1 MNRFSLE
8 NHPKI
13 KSGFEAPANY
23 FDNLSNEVMSKI
35 DSQEPKKGRVFS
47 LKRIGLAVAA
57 ILILALGIPFFMNNS
72 TFTNESLD
80 TIALENYLA
89 YQSGVSS
96 YDLINLMDVSE
107 LDAIQVNLAL
117 EDESVEDIL
126 TSNPNFEN
134 YLID

>member
-1 MNRFSLE
+1 MNKFSLE

-13 KSGFEAPANY
+13 KSGFETPADY
-23 FDNLSNEVMSKI
+23 FDNLPKEVMSKI
-35 DSQEPKKGRVFS
+35 NSQKPKKVPVFT

-57 ILILALGIPFFMNNS
+57 ILILALVIPFFLNNS
-72 TFTNESLD
+72 TFTNEPLD

-107 LDAIQVNLAL
+107 LEAIQVDMAL
-117 EDESVEDIL
+117 EEESVEDLL

-134 YLID
+134 YIID